1 MPVPTHQD
9 LFWPS
14 LLALRDGRE
23 LTLDDIFQF
32 SSQALHLTKEEL
44 GLRMKNHGMGV
55 VRYRINWAMTYLTKA
70 GLTYRVRRGTYRITE
85 EGKLLLDKEL
95 GHIDANYL
103 REHYPAFREWLET
116 NKRGVEAASSPTSP
130 ENGTPL
136 EVIESNVELMN
147 QELGQQ
153 LLEQI
158 LAKPPA
164 FFEFMVKQ
172 LLQAMGYGEGDVV
185 GQSGDEGIDGFINED
200 KLGLETIYFQAKRY
214 APGTSVPQSMIR
226 DFIGTLQMHGKDKG
240 VFITTSTLP
249 KGVEN
254 IAEKSHK
261 KVVFIDGDRL
271 VKLMIEYDV
280 GVRTSRKVA
289 IKAIDQDFFDTDGLL

>member
-1 MPVPTHQD
+1 MSVPTHQD
-9 LFWPS
+9 LLWPS
-14 LLALRDGRE
+14 LLALKDGKE
-23 LTLDDIFQF
+23 QTLDDIFHF
-32 SSQALHLTKEEL
+32 SSQALHLNKEDLEI
-44 GLRMKNHGMGV
+44 RMKNHGMGV

-70 GLTYRVRRGTYRITE
+70 GLTSRVRRGTYKITE
-85 EGKLLLDKEL
+85 EGRDLLDKEL
-95 GHIDANYL
+95 GRIDANYL
-103 REHYPAFREWLET
+103 REHYPAFREWMD
-116 NKRGVEAASSPTSP
+116 KSRKGVEDTSSHASP

-158 LAKPPA
+158 LAKPSS
-164 FFEFMVKQ
+164 FFEYVVNQ

-185 GQSGDEGIDGFINED
+185 GQTGDEGIDGFINED

-261 KVVFIDGDRL
+261 KVVFINGERL
-271 VKLMIEYDV
+271 VKLMIEYNV
-280 GVRTSRKVA
+280 GVRTSRTVD